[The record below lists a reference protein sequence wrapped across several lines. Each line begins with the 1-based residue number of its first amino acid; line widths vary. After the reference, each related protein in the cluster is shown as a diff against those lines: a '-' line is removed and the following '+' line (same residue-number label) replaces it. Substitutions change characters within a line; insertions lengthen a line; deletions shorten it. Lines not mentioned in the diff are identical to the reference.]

1 VKLTEA
7 HPTAAPGAGAS
18 KEQHGEEEE
27 GLGAPFGPLPELER
41 QWKGRVTV
49 VSNGSTW
56 SLVAARWKPGGGE
69 LVAKMDAGL
78 CCEGFVALI

>member
-1 VKLTEA
+1 M
-7 HPTAAPGAGAS
+7 AALGARAL

-56 SLVAARWKPGGGE
+56 SLVAA
-69 LVAKMDAGL
+69 
-78 CCEGFVALI
+78 